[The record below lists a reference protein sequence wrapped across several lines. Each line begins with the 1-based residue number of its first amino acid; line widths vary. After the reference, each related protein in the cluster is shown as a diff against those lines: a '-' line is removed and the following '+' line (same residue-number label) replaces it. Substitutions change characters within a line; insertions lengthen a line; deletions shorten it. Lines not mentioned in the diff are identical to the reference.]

1 MRFQMNNNT
10 IIRRDVY
17 LNRLIVRKHNGLIK
31 IITGIRRCGKSYLL
45 NNLFYEY
52 LINDGVKENHIIKFA
67 FDSAEDLIKIGE
79 NPISLDNEF
88 ENRKVD
94 PEKFLRWILPQI
106 TDNDMYYILLDEVQ
120 NLGAFESVLNGFL
133 RKANMDVYVTGAIQ
147 NFCPKTL
154 LPSFQGEVMKST
166 FCRCP
171 FLNIIHLK
179 EETKVKLLMII
190 RFTVDCLQRTHADR

>member
-133 RKANMDVYVTGAIQ
+133 RKANMDVYVTGI
-147 NFCPKTL
+147 NSK
-154 LPSFQGEVMKST
+154 
-166 FCRCP
+166 
-171 FLNIIHLK
+171 FLSKDIIT
-179 EETKVKLLMII
+179 EFSG
-190 RFTVDCLQRTHADR
+190 RGD